1 MASLPRGL
9 GAPAAG
15 HATGYVLAGGHSTRM
30 GRDKA
35 TLPWDG
41 GTLLS
46 HALDR
51 LRLVCGAV
59 AISSGAA
66 PRYEDA
72 GAPLVLD
79 DPSGAGPLGGLAAV
93 LAHARTPLALVLAV
107 DLPFVTPELLRFL
120 LDSAGGADA
129 VVPVTGDGPHPLC
142 AVYRTSCL
150 SPARKRL
157 AAGEYKMTSFWPD
170 VRVRQVGEGA
180 LTPFGEPAALLA
192 NLNSANDYE
201 AAARERR

>member
-1 MASLPRGL
+1 VAI
-9 GAPAAG
+9 A
-15 HATGYVLAGGHSTRM
+15 
-30 GRDKA
+30 
-35 TLPWDG
+35 
-41 GTLLS
+41 
-46 HALDR
+46 
-51 LRLVCGAV
+51 CGAT
-59 AISSGAA
+59 

-72 GAPLVLD
+72 GAPIVLD
-79 DPSGAGPLGGLAAV
+79 GQAGAGPLGGLVAV
-93 LAHARTPLALVLAV
+93 LAHAPTPFALVLAV
-107 DLPFVTPELLRFL
+107 DLPFATPDLLRFL
-120 LDSAGGADA
+120 LDSAGEDDA

-192 NLNSANDYE
+192 NLNSGKDYE
-201 AAARERR
+201 TAARGRP